1 MEDSSSGSGQSKSK
15 MEAATITTIAAAAS
29 QGQTISIAG
38 KTGQVITTSKGQTIV
53 LSAPNLQTNVIP
65 ISLAPAK
72 PVVTVSS
79 INPTAT
85 SAAVQAILKRPP
97 PSIGQNQVLT
107 KVIITKNPTT
117 NKIVSVAGTTPKLT
131 SGILQTV
138 DGKLL
143 TPGSPVKV
151 ITVTQGSLLNKSIV
165 ISSSAMSKLI
175 AGQTITSSSTQIKS
189 PVKSSVTTPKKIAP
203 APPRPQQVIIKG
215 LVTTSKTTPSVTT
228 VIASGINTVP
238 STNLVLQQ
246 NASGIASLQ
255 QAGTSLTF
263 SNASNLQPIQVAGNK
278 FPYIRLVTVPSSSIS
293 TTAGKQIIQQAAPQQ
308 QATRNKVILSNNS
321 LMPQQFRMQGV
332 PIAPATQV
340 AIRSA
345 STSSTTTAKRMIMPN
360 RPVQIQPNTSTSQ
373 VSGKLSIPAGTLL
386 TGNNLSQNITVLPVQ
401 YIAPVGQQNQNTAS
415 YIPISTKPPTAISA
429 VRHSLNGGSQPEP
442 PGTRPRKPCNCTR
455 SQCLKLYC
463 DCFANGEFCSNCN
476 CNNCLNNLDHE
487 DERSRAIRS
496 CLERNPQAFHPKIGK
511 GRGTAGERRHN
522 KGCNCKR
529 SGCLKNYCECY
540 EAKILCSSACK
551 CYGCKNF
558 EESPERKTL
567 MHLADAAE
575 VRVQQQT
582 AAKSKLSQ
590 FQDFPSKAPMTN
602 ESGERLPYSFITND
616 VAEATCQCLLAQA
629 EETERNG
636 DLPHIGEQLI
646 LEEFGRCLMQIIESA
661 GKTKG
666 NGSI

>member
-1 MEDSSSGSGQSKSK
+1 MSSGGTQNTSNMDTSKNVTK
-15 MEAATITTIAAAAS
+15 ATT
-29 QGQTISIAG
+29 QGQTVSVVG
-38 KTGQVITTSKGQTIV
+38 KPGQVVTTSKGETLV
-53 LSAPNLQTNVIP
+53 LSAPNLTSSAVP
-65 ISLAPAK
+65 VSLNTSK
-72 PVVTVSS
+72 PVITVSALPPGANS
-79 INPTAT
+79 P
-85 SAAVQAILKRPP
+85 AVQAILKRSFPTMA
-97 PSIGQNQVLT
+97 QNQVLT
-107 KVIITKNPTT
+107 KVIITKNPNT
-117 NKIVSVAGTTPKLT
+117 NRIVSASVASTTPKLT
-131 SGILQTV
+131 SAILQAV
-138 DGKLL
+138 DGKVL

-151 ITVTQGSLLNKSIV
+151 VTVTQGSLLNTKNIV
-165 ISSSAMSKLI
+165 LTSSAMSQLM
-175 AGQTITSSSTQIKS
+175 AAQAVTPSSTQVKS
-189 PVKSSVTTPKKIAP
+189 PLKSVSTTPKKIAP

-215 LVTTSKTTPSVTT
+215 LVSTANTIAKTTPSVTT
-228 VIASGINTVP
+228 AIASGV
-238 STNLVLQQ
+238 Q
-246 NASGIASLQ
+246 NASAISSLQ

-263 SNASNLQPIQVAGNK
+263 TSAGNLQPIQVAGNK
-278 FPYIRLVTVPSSSIS
+278 FPYIRLVSVPSSTIS
-293 TTAGKQIIQQAAPQQ
+293 TNTQAKNIVQHVSG
-308 QATRNKVILSNNS
+308 NKVILSNAS
-321 LMPQQFRMQGV
+321 GLLPQQYQMQTV
-332 PIAPATQV
+332 PIAPATQIV
-340 AIRSA
+340 MKSTA
-345 STSSTTTAKRMIMPN
+345 SSTTTTAKRMIMPN
-360 RPVQIQPNTSTSQ
+360 RPLQIQPNTVGGQ
-373 VSGKLSIPAGTLL
+373 LPGKISIPAGTTLL
-386 TGNNLSQNITVLPVQ
+386 AGNSIPQNIAVLPLQ
-401 YIAPVGQQNQNTAS
+401 YIAPVGQQSQNCSTSS
-415 YIPISTKPPTAISA
+415 YIPISTKAPTTAGPPA
-429 VRHSLNGGSQPEP
+429 VRHNVNGSQPEA

-476 CNNCLNNLDHE
+476 CNNCLNNLAHE

-590 FQDFPSKAPMTN
+590 FQDFPSKPPITN

-636 DLPHIGEQLI
+636 GASNIGEQLI
-646 LEEFGRCLMQIIESA
+646 LEEFGRCLKQIIESA

-666 NGSI
+666 NGNM